1 MCTQA
6 AVPPLLCSPVAR
18 HILIL
23 PSQPNPST
31 PSDSPNTNHPASTPA
46 TSSEPKKIPHVS
58 HPPGNTQ
65 HGVPSPESSPSINAI
80 DSASNDPLNSEQPI
94 APSQVSIV
102 IFQSLVGERT
112 TEVEYI
118 RRGRFSEPELD
129 AIASGIRIGIGD
141 PTREAPKGLAKG
153 LRKVEPDEQAAR
165 EKRRSRGR
173 VAASLSKLES
183 MGVIV
188 YGAET
193 LFEEDGEPKPLNPLR
208 GTWGH
213 LAGYEEQKQEIEDTI
228 LLALQKPE
236 VYDQIARGTRREY
249 ESNRPRA
256 ILFDGPPGAGST
268 PGLCFFSCVYAW
280 FRMLFVLGP
289 LMLNGLSAEH

>member
-1 MCTQA
+1 MCTQT

-23 PSQPNPST
+23 PSQPNFST
-31 PSDSPNTNHPASTPA
+31 ASDSPSIPNTNHPASTPP
-46 TSSEPKKIPHVS
+46 TSSEPEKGPHVF
-58 HPPGNTQ
+58 HPSGNTH
-65 HGVPSPESSPSINAI
+65 HGVPSPESSPSINAT
-80 DSASNDPLNSEQPI
+80 DSDSNDPGKNEQPT

-141 PTREAPKGLAKG
+141 PMRETPKGLAKG

-193 LFEEDGEPKPLNPLR
+193 LFEEDGEPKPLNPWK

-256 ILFDGPPGAGST
+256 ILFDGPPG
-268 PGLCFFSCVYAW
+268 V
-280 FRMLFVLGP
+280 R
-289 LMLNGLSAEH
+289 